1 MSTDGSATVRLW
13 YFGIAVI
20 VVGAVMFILGSMGR
34 RIGGRRDYWRGA
46 DRSCRSV
53 RGGGRRL
60 S

>member
-34 RIGGRRDYWRGA
+34 RIGGRRDCW
-46 DRSCRSV
+46 
-53 RGGGRRL
+53 
-60 S
+60 